1 MKTLPL
7 RARIAAGLALCAAT
21 AAGAADIQIFTAP
34 HFTGAEITL
43 RGETPDVSG
52 LGSFHEQAASLV
64 LNGRWEVCTQP
75 EYRGDCVVL
84 GPGRYPTLAAPIHHR
99 IGSLRPLGAVIAEQ
113 QQQRREERVALEE
126 SRREQLRR
134 EEEMRREQL
143 RREDEMRREQ
153 LRRDERIALEQ
164 SRRDRPRY
172 EHGALD
178 LFPDREFRGRP
189 VRVQRDAVSFD
200 GIGDRAAS
208 LVIHSGTWELCSEPR
223 FQGRCRTF
231 EPGRYATLGRLEDR
245 IASLRQ
251 VR

>member
-1 MKTLPL
+1 MKTRSI
-7 RARIAAGLALCAAT
+7 RAAILGFAFCAAT
-21 AAGAADIQIFTAP
+21 AATAADIQIFTAP

-64 LNGRWEVCTQP
+64 LNGRWEVRTQA

-84 GPGRYPTLAAPIHHR
+84 GHGRYPTLAAPLFYR
-99 IGSLRPLGAVIAEQ
+99 IGSVRPLDAVIAEQ

-126 SRREQLRR
+126 SRREQMRR
-134 EEEMRREQL
+134 EDEMRREQV
-143 RREDEMRREQ
+143 RRDEEIRREQ

-172 EHGALD
+172 EQGALD

-189 VRVQRDAVSFD
+189 VRMQRDAVSLD
-200 GIGDRAAS
+200 GIGERAAS
-208 LVIHSGTWELCSEPR
+208 LVIHSGAWELCSEPR
-223 FQGRCRTF
+223 FQDRCRTF
-231 EPGRYATLGRLEDR
+231 EPGRYAILGRLEGR
-245 IASLRQ
+245 VASLHQ

>member
-1 MKTLPL
+1 MRTLSL
-7 RARIAAGLALCAAT
+7 RVRTAAAGLGLCAAA

-113 QQQRREERVALEE
+113 QQQRREERAAIEE
-126 SRREQLRR
+126 S
-134 EEEMRREQL
+134 RREQL

-172 EHGALD
+172 SQGALD

-189 VRVQRDAVSFD
+189 VRMQRDAVSLD

-245 IASLRQ
+245 IASVRQ

>member
-1 MKTLPL
+1 MKTFPF
-7 RARIAAGLALCAAT
+7 RARIAAAGLALCAAT

-84 GPGRYPTLAAPIHHR
+84 GPGRYPTLGAPIHHR
-99 IGSLRPLGAVIAEQ
+99 IGSLRPLGAAIAEQ
-113 QQQRREERVALEE
+113 QQ
-126 SRREQLRR
+126 LRR
-134 EEEMRREQL
+134 E
-143 RREDEMRREQ
+143 
-153 LRRDERIALEQ
+153 ERIALEQ

-208 LVIHSGTWELCSEPR
+208 IVIHSGTWELCSEPR